1 MDRAK
6 FYFLVIVMGAFF
18 GGFGVLGTFSA
29 VALIVGLVQIS
40 RMKGQPAFFARRT
53 TVDLVIASLLCLVSG
68 IAFVAIFKAVWIS

>member
-29 VALIVGLVQIS
+29 IALIVGLVQIS

-53 TVDLVIASLLCLVSG
+53 PVDLVIASLLCLVSG
-68 IAFVAIFKAVWIS
+68 IAFVAIFQSVWIS